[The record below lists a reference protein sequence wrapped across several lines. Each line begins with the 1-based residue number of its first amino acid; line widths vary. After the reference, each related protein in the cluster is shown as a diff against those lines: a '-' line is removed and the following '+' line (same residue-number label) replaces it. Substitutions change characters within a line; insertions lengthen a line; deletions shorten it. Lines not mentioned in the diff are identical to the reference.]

1 MRISYFRTDFHA
13 YGSLNPQNGFNRSN
27 SCNLCPMNL
36 LRSIRSESYK
46 RGTAFS
52 VLFNILSKGI
62 LFVMTIIIARYF
74 GSNIKTDI
82 YFFVFGTMLLFSGLI
97 NNIDTAVL
105 IPESMRRREREGN
118 AAAENFL
125 NFFLYI
131 YTAIG
136 ILFSLFMYFFGTGVF
151 GLISKFPEAD
161 ILQYRDY
168 FRVGSLF
175 FIFHLLTNYLNAV
188 LTSLR
193 FFSVPMLIS
202 TIKSAIAIAGIFLLK
217 ADYDVL
223 SVFLAGLL
231 SYALNLV
238 ILLLV
243 LKQAAGWNFR
253 FHKPL
258 LRRNMWHNVIF
269 SELGQAA
276 TLASSLFPLY
286 LLSGFGS
293 GVISLM
299 NYGKNIAD
307 IPNTLVTS
315 QVSNVSG
322 IKLNEEGARQD
333 MDTMND
339 TFLKTTRLLLFLLVP
354 MGFFLF
360 AFAKPLVEIF
370 YHSRHFS
377 AGAVNEAAFFLKL
390 LAVSLFTTGINTM
403 VTRVF
408 IAVQAIRQAFFY
420 QVLLNLLLIAVTWL
434 CTRMYG
440 AYGYAYGILLVNL
453 LNYIGMYF
461 VCKWL
466 VPKLNYVSLLS
477 YGAVILVINGLIAAG
492 LMALAQQ
499 VKADNFTVVI
509 IGFLI
514 YSVILLLLNKVLNL
528 NTELSRLIHHAG
540 KRFF

>member
-1 MRISYFRTDFHA
+1 
-13 YGSLNPQNGFNRSN
+13 
-27 SCNLCPMNL
+27 
-36 LRSIRSESYK
+36 
-46 RGTAFS
+46 
-52 VLFNILSKGI
+52 
-62 LFVMTIIIARYF
+62 
-74 GSNIKTDI
+74 
-82 YFFVFGTMLLFSGLI
+82 
-97 NNIDTAVL
+97 
-105 IPESMRRREREGN
+105 
-118 AAAENFL
+118 
-125 NFFLYI
+125 
-131 YTAIG
+131 
-136 ILFSLFMYFFGTGVF
+136 
-151 GLISKFPEAD
+151 
-161 ILQYRDY
+161 
-168 FRVGSLF
+168 
-175 FIFHLLTNYLNAV
+175 
-188 LTSLR
+188 
-193 FFSVPMLIS
+193 
-202 TIKSAIAIAGIFLLK
+202 
-217 ADYDVL
+217 
-223 SVFLAGLL
+223 
-231 SYALNLV
+231 
-238 ILLLV
+238 
-243 LKQAAGWNFR
+243 
-253 FHKPL
+253 
-258 LRRNMWHNVIF
+258 MWHNVIF

-339 TFLKTTRLLLFLLVP
+339 TFLKTTRLLVFLLVP

-440 AYGYAYGILLVNL
+440 AYGYAYGNLLVNL